1 MVLLGWVPMYLHTPP
16 LSPHLCGRFL
26 SDDSRAP
33 MGPQTHWAAT
43 PVFAIGA
50 SHPSESKSVPS
61 LAALV
66 RLLRGILRAPLRD
79 YLHPSFHAGMSG
91 YADHIRNTDI
101 ARTRAS
107 LSLLTTTSPARSV
120 RFL

>member
-1 MVLLGWVPMYLHTPP
+1 
-16 LSPHLCGRFL
+16 
-26 SDDSRAP
+26 

-79 YLHPSFHAGMSG
+79 SFHPSFHAGMSG
-91 YADHIRNTDI
+91 YADHTRNTDTKHLLYTPSN
-101 ARTRAS
+101 A
-107 LSLLTTTSPARSV
+107 LSTNLLQLCNGV
-120 RFL
+120 KHH